1 MNHKEKERE
10 KGKHIVN
17 ALVKPTTSFSHA
29 AKVHSQLLT
38 LLHHCSDRHVES
50 WKQSLQLLEM

>member
-1 MNHKEKERE
+1 MEPKEKE

-17 ALVKPTTSFSHA
+17 ALVNPTTSFSHA
-29 AKVHSQLLT
+29 AKVHFLLQT
-38 LLHHCSDRHVES
+38 LLHRCSDRHVKS